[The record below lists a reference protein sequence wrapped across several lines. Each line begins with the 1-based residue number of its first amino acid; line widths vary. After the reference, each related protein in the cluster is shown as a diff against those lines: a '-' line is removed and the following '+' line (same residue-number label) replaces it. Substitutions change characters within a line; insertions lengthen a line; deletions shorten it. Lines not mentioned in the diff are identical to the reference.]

1 MILYNHKRK
10 TKEQLSQGYQPK
22 QLLNKTHFLQS
33 DYIYSN
39 ILVFTFQVVFH
50 KFL

>member
-10 TKEQLSQGYQPK
+10 TKEQSQGYQPNNDRSF
-22 QLLNKTHFLQS
+22 QTHFLQS